1 MNIQDI
7 INNIAEGD
15 NLAAKEGLEHVLSA
29 KAFDALQGY
38 KQEIAATLYGGQ
50 EQESEEDTDYE
61 EDEEVAYAESVE
73 HDEDQDQLDEV
84 SLKLASKAYR
94 NRKVDAYQ
102 GGNNRPFNS
111 DTDKAEKA
119 EKTADRIKKK
129 FGSAGETRVKR
140 LNSLGLAEDGEPLDE
155 VSMKLASSVYKNRK
169 LDAEDDSAG
178 HSSGSGQKRSDS
190 YTKSGKHKMN
200 ISRDKIMSKPGG
212 AQRVRRIDAITEE
225 GEHLDEV
232 SLDAAAKVYKKRADN
247 AYSNQSNSN
256 VDKQVKSREVIG
268 KRFGLKGKQ
277 MAKGIEKKYDNYSQ

>member
-61 EDEEVAYAESVE
+61 EDEEVAYAEGVE
-73 HDEDQDQLDEV
+73 HD
-84 SLKLASKAYR
+84 
-94 NRKVDAYQ
+94 
-102 GGNNRPFNS
+102 
-111 DTDKAEKA
+111 
-119 EKTADRIKKK
+119 
-129 FGSAGETRVKR
+129 
-140 LNSLGLAEDGEPLDE
+140 
-155 VSMKLASSVYKNRK
+155 
-169 LDAEDDSAG
+169 
-178 HSSGSGQKRSDS
+178 
-190 YTKSGKHKMN
+190 
-200 ISRDKIMSKPGG
+200 
-212 AQRVRRIDAITEE
+212 

>member
-7 INNIAEGD
+7 INNIASGE
-15 NLAAKEGLEHVLSA
+15 NLVAKEGLENVLSA

-61 EDEEVAYAESVE
+61 EDEEGAYAEGVE
-73 HDEDQDQLDEV
+73 HD
-84 SLKLASKAYR
+84 
-94 NRKVDAYQ
+94 
-102 GGNNRPFNS
+102 
-111 DTDKAEKA
+111 
-119 EKTADRIKKK
+119 
-129 FGSAGETRVKR
+129 GEQ
-140 LNSLGLAEDGEPLDE
+140 LDE

-232 SLDAAAKVYKKRADN
+232 SLDVARKVYKQRAGGVVGT
-247 AYSNQSNSN
+247 
-256 VDKQVKSREVIG
+256 VDTKNRTTAQDKAQQERSKKIIDS
-268 KRFGLKGKQ
+268 RFGKKGKAMTHKVDTEHDYYQ
-277 MAKGIEKKYDNYSQ
+277 